1 MKKCFLGWNK
11 DTVDDDIIMG
21 HLDELS
27 GGKLKV
33 VASQLPLTDSN
44 DLLKLKSKNGN
55 GPKSNMHKANKR
67 NIRKRY

>member
-27 GGKLKV
+27 VGKLKV
-33 VASQLPLTDSN
+33 VATQLPLTDSN
-44 DLLKLKSKNGN
+44 DLLKLKTKNG
-55 GPKSNMHKANKR
+55 
-67 NIRKRY
+67 